1 MATYRHSIQI
11 QGSVHL
17 DFEESRQGMDAED
30 DDDNIPMPFDLA
42 QPEPE
47 CESPGIYL
55 ASETG

>member
-1 MATYRHSIQI
+1 M
-11 QGSVHL
+11 